1 MEMLRARVADP
12 KPSLDRRAPGDTMSV
27 CGAAA
32 QPGRPAS
39 VGTRL
44 KLSKDNRCRMQN
56 LTSIMTMVD
65 LIAVAVF
72 AVTGALV
79 ASRKQMDIVA
89 FCWLGLV
96 TGVGGGTVR
105 DLLLGQPVFWVRE
118 PAYVI
123 TCLVAATAVYFTA
136 HIPNSRYR
144 LLLWLDAV
152 GLALVTVAGTAKG
165 LDAGAGPV
173 VAIVMGVITA
183 ALGGIIRDILGHEPS
198 IILRKEIY
206 VTASVA
212 GALVLV
218 AAIGLGIDR
227 APAMA
232 LGFAVALGVRGVAI
246 ATGWSLPTYRARAG
260 RTIDEIENLK

>member
-1 MEMLRARVADP
+1 MHNITSMITLAD
-12 KPSLDRRAPGDTMSV
+12 LL
-27 CGAAA
+27 AA
-32 QPGRPAS
+32 
-39 VGTRL
+39 
-44 KLSKDNRCRMQN
+44 
-56 LTSIMTMVD
+56 
-65 LIAVAVF
+65 AVF

-96 TGVGGGTVR
+96 TGIGGGTVR
-105 DLLLGQPVFWVRE
+105 DLLLGLPVFWVRE
-118 PAYVI
+118 PVYVI
-123 TCLVAATAVYFTA
+123 TCLIASVAVYFFA
-136 HIPNSRYR
+136 HIPASRYR

-183 ALGGIIRDILGHEPS
+183 ALGGIFRDILGQEPS

-206 VTASVA
+206 VSASVA

-218 AAIGLGIDR
+218 AAAGIGADR
-227 APAMA
+227 APAMIM
-232 LGFAVALGVRGVAI
+232 GFISTFSVRAIAI
-246 ATGWSLPTYRARAG
+246 ATGWSLPTYRPRAG
-260 RTIDEIENLK
+260 RSIEEIEKLK